1 MLELENKTL
10 TELKALAKEN
20 NIKNISKLK
29 KDELIEILKTILNLG
44 SEEAKR
50 MKTLL
55 MTDIMMQMEN
65 LL

>member
-44 SEEAKR
+44 SEEAK
-50 MKTLL
+50 KNEKIIL
-55 MTDIMMQMEN
+55 I
-65 LL
+65 